1 MNPLR
6 YYLFSQST
14 LLLLLRNKFIN
25 YCQNTILTVKIW
37 RVVKRSKSDGM
48 GNEKWEGPR
57 RDSGGGMMRSGFMSK
72 TTTLQNVQKN
82 QMEANKNEHT
92 HTHFG
97 ILTATRKQDT
107 R

>member
-1 MNPLR
+1 
-6 YYLFSQST
+6 
-14 LLLLLRNKFIN
+14 
-25 YCQNTILTVKIW
+25 
-37 RVVKRSKSDGM
+37 
-48 GNEKWEGPR
+48 
-57 RDSGGGMMRSGFMSK
+57 MRSGFMSK